1 MVPAGFCVSRTAA
14 LPHMTLRSMIR
25 RPGFA
30 SCSAPRALRSLL
42 FLISFPFFLT
52 VPSGVFASVK
62 SEKVEKEQE
71 EVRSHYSMSSF
82 FNDARQFFGVR
93 YRWGGET
100 PQGFDCSGFVKF
112 MYERVFS
119 MRLPRTSIEMA
130 SIGRQVERCELRP
143 GDLVFFNTR
152 GTRINH
158 VGIFIGNDTFV
169 HSSRSRGVTED
180 RLEDRYFSTRFVGA
194 VRVLDDIAP
203 DASDCQTTSE
213 KDDDS
218 SQPS

>member
-1 MVPAGFCVSRTAA
+1 MLHRHVFCRLRAVSGKA
-14 LPHMTLRSMIR
+14 R
-25 RPGFA
+25 RMHA
-30 SCSAPRALRSLL
+30 SL
-42 FLISFPFFLT
+42 FLICFSFFLSVA
-52 VPSGVFASVK
+52 VPSESFASITPNK
-62 SEKVEKEQE
+62 SVVEQE
-71 EVRSHYSMSSF
+71 LEKPAYSMSSF
-82 FNDARQFFGVR
+82 FNDVRQFFGVR
-93 YRWGGET
+93 YRWGGQT
-100 PQGFDCSGFVKF
+100 PDGFDCSGFVKF